1 MGKTA
6 ENLMIGFIRESQTRT
21 RYEIFA
27 DVARKESKILISK
40 IFKDAASQK
49 KERAIWFYKFLKQLK
64 RDEIIEDLL
73 VEVKGQTTYGTTI
86 ENLGASINEA
96 DEIWQI
102 LYLDFA
108 NTAKMEGYRDI
119 ANSFKEF
126 AQSERNLSQRLK
138 MLLNLISSNSYFE
151 KNKITFW
158 KCLACGYEVATDE
171 LPNDFNCPSCGHF
184 KSYFQRKSLIFVLD
198 EKSIKQKQVLGWVCM
213 ECGYEVA
220 LDELPDDWKC
230 GSCGRSKAYFKR
242 KTLKTKDYEILSIPS
257 EKAYWVCLEC
267 GNEEEV
273 ELPAGWKCSKCGFP
287 KE

>member
-1 MGKTA
+1 
-6 ENLMIGFIRESQTRT
+6 
-21 RYEIFA
+21 
-27 DVARKESKILISK
+27 
-40 IFKDAASQK
+40 
-49 KERAIWFYKFLKQLK
+49 
-64 RDEIIEDLL
+64 
-73 VEVKGQTTYGTTI
+73 
-86 ENLGASINEA
+86 
-96 DEIWQI
+96 
-102 LYLDFA
+102 
-108 NTAKMEGYRDI
+108 
-119 ANSFKEF
+119 
-126 AQSERNLSQRLK
+126 
-138 MLLNLISSNSYFE
+138 
-151 KNKITFW
+151 
-158 KCLACGYEVATDE
+158 
-171 LPNDFNCPSCGHF
+171 
-184 KSYFQRKSLIFVLD
+184 FVLD